1 MKLKADMEEHP
12 EVLGFLFET
21 NSFGKTLYRVRNYKI
36 WKIQSLSSYRRLYSC
51 KIVWEGMYEHRNVH
65 AGRHVQE

>member
-21 NSFGKTLYRVRNYKI
+21 NSFGKTLYRV
-36 WKIQSLSSYRRLYSC
+36 
-51 KIVWEGMYEHRNVH
+51 
-65 AGRHVQE
+65 